1 MKDTDLD
8 RFGELNAMAQIAVA
22 QLVNAMASLGL
33 SDDWDDVEDWDAV
46 TGSVETATNS
56 VRRYGRDRH
65 YRILLDLM
73 ED

>member
-46 TGSVETATNS
+46 TGRVETATNS
-56 VRRYGRDRH
+56 VRALGRERT